1 MVVPLIVRDRP
12 IGALNAYR
20 LGEVTA
26 FSDEEFDLIRRF
38 ADLVALALDNTRIR
52 HQLEQEAQTDW
63 LTGPRQPPPLPR
75 AAARRRWIAPSAT
88 AARCR

>member
-1 MVVPLIVRDRP
+1 VVVPLIVRDRP

-38 ADLVALALDNTRIR
+38 ADLVALALDNTRI
-52 HQLEQEAQTDW
+52 
-63 LTGPRQPPPLPR
+63 G
-75 AAARRRWIAPSAT
+75 
-88 AARCR
+88 